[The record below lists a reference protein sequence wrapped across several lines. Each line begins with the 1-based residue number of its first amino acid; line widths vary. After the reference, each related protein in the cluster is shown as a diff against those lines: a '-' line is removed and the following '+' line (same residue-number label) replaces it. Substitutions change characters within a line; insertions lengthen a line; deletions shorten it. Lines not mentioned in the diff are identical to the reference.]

1 MKIRFLWDFYGP
13 GAEKT
18 ARHFEQHLKD
28 FFKNNELALPTDVQ
42 RLEENHWCASCDP
55 PDVPAAMLEP
65 QPTTSD
71 EASIADKVGRALRPQ
86 RVEEISTLLE
96 PDSVSEPT
104 SSG

>member
-18 ARHFEQHLKD
+18 AQHFEQHLKD
-28 FFKNNELALPTDVQ
+28 FFGNNELSLPTDVH

-65 QPTTSD
+65 QPTSSNQGT
-71 EASIADKVGRALRPQ
+71 IADKIGRALRPQ
-86 RVEEISTLLE
+86 RVEAISIL
-96 PDSVSEPT
+96 SEP
-104 SSG
+104 GAID